1 MRAFIPPLVLL
12 MLLAGFS
19 VWHAN
24 TVTACTESCVT
35 GIDDAIRFSEEENWP
50 AARAALTVSHT
61 QWEKHRR
68 YLRITVAHS
77 IVDAADSMYSRAQAF
92 AETEEVTE
100 FRAETAGLRVQLL
113 QLAETESLLLENIL

>member
-50 AARAALTVSHT
+50 AARAALTVSHM
-61 QWEKHRR
+61 QWEKRRR